1 MKRSTAGLAS
11 LLLGINFGAQVWAA
25 GAAQSEPLPEEEISV
40 ERLKPADG
48 NRLYINDPT
57 FGHMVDGRMYV
68 IDGGTGR
75 FLGMIGTG
83 FAALTTVSPDGKNI
97 YLAATYYP
105 RLSRGP
111 RADVVEIHDAQTLE
125 LKGEIDIP
133 ARKAQGISYRGMLTT
148 SADGRFLYVQN
159 ATPATSVTVVDLPAK
174 KVVGEVQTPGCW
186 AVYPWSSGYRFS
198 TVCGDGTLLT
208 INFDEAGQNPTR
220 SRSAKFF
227 DPDIDPIYTHAEAQ
241 GDSRYFVSYHGNVYG
256 VRLEGDAPKFEPV
269 WSMLDARDKKANWR
283 PGGLQISALHKA
295 SSTLFVNMHDKGAEG
310 SHKNPSTEVWAL
322 DLLTKKRTARIPSN
336 HAASIIASQGA
347 EPLLYQLNLEK
358 AQIDVRR
365 VAPGYPKVREI
376 KGVGETAMFMEVN

>member
-11 LLLGINFGAQVWAA
+11 LLLGINFGAWAA
-25 GAAQSEPLPEEEISV
+25 SPAVPEPLPEEEISV
-40 ERLKPADG
+40 ERLTPADG

-68 IDGGTGR
+68 IDGGSGR

-83 FAALTTVSPDGKNI
+83 FAALTTVSPDGKSI

-105 RLSRGP
+105 RLSRGT
-111 RADVVEIHDAQTLE
+111 RADVVEIHDTQTLE

-186 AVYPWSSGYRFS
+186 AVYPWSAGYRFS

-208 INFDEAGQNPTR
+208 VNFDDAGQNPTR

-227 DPDIDPIYTHAEAQ
+227 DPDSDPIYTHAEAQ
-241 GDSRYFVSYHGNVYG
+241 GDARYFVSYNGNVYG
-256 VRLEGDAPKFEPV
+256 VRLEGDAPKFEPA
-269 WSMLDARDKKANWR
+269 WTMLDAKDKKANWR

-310 SHKNPSTEVWAL
+310 SHKNPSKEVWAL

-347 EPLLYQLNLEK
+347 DPLLYQLNLEK

-376 KGVGETAMFMEVN
+376 TGVGETAMFMEVN

>member
-11 LLLGINFGAQVWAA
+11 LLLGINFGASAA
-25 GAAQSEPLPEEEISV
+25 SPTVPEPLAEESISV

-48 NRLYINDPT
+48 NRLYVNDPT

-68 IDGGTGR
+68 IDGRSGR

-83 FAALTTVSPDGKNI
+83 FAALSTVSPDGKNI

-105 RLSRGP
+105 RLSRGA
-111 RADVVEIHDAQTLE
+111 RADVVEIHDTQTLE

-133 ARKAQGISYRGMLTT
+133 ARKAQGVSYRGMLTT

-159 ATPATSVTVVDLPAK
+159 ATPATSVTVIDLPAK

-186 AVYPWSSGYRFS
+186 AVYPWSAGYRFS

-208 INFDEAGQNPTR
+208 VNFDEAGQNSTR
-220 SRSAKFF
+220 NRSAKFF
-227 DPDIDPIYTHAEAQ
+227 DPDSDPIYTHAEAQ
-241 GDSRYFVSYHGNVYG
+241 GDARYFVSYNGNVYG
-256 VRLEGDAPKFEPV
+256 VRLEGDAPKFEAA

-310 SHKNPSTEVWAL
+310 SHKNPSKEVWAL

-336 HAASIIASQGA
+336 HAVSIIASQGA
-347 EPLLYQLNLEK
+347 DPLLYQLNLEK
-358 AQIDVRR
+358 ALIDVRR
-365 VAPGYPKVREI
+365 IAPGYPKVREI
-376 KGVGETAMFMEVN
+376 KGVGETAMFMEVK